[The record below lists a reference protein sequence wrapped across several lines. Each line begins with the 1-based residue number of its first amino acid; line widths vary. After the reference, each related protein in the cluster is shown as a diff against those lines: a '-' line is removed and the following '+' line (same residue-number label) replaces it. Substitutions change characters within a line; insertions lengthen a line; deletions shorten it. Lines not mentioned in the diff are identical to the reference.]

1 MRGVVSKTTEDSVLV
16 RFQGIDGAVSLENIS
31 WKDPKEAMTKYKRGM
46 RVRCK
51 ILAIDREKEFISFGF
66 KQIMPNPAFMLRRKF
81 PVRSKVKATI
91 TSVTDAGAEAKIND
105 NADAFISSDDYGAEG
120 TPVVGAEVN
129 AIVVGVNMN
138 EFKVKLSIRRNEE
151 QEDRKRFQSYFK
163 EGPRFTL
170 GQMLHDED

>member
-1 MRGVVSKTTEDSVLV
+1 MNLIPFLLR
-16 RFQGIDGAVSLENIS
+16 IS
-31 WKDPKEAMTKYKRGM
+31 AQ
-46 RVRCK
+46 RCW
-51 ILAIDREKEFISFGF
+51 
-66 KQIMPNPAFMLRRKF
+66 M
-81 PVRSKVKATI
+81 
-91 TSVTDAGAEAKIND
+91 
-105 NADAFISSDDYGAEG
+105 
-120 TPVVGAEVN
+120 GAEVN